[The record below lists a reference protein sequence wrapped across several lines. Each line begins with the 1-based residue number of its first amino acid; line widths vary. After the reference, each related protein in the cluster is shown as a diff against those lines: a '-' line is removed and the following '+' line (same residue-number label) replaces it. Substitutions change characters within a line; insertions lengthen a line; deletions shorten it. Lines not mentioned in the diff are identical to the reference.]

1 MSTPTSSADMVNLI
15 SCLEQ
20 SRDYKIKVLN
30 FIISLHSVKF
40 ITDRSFIVK
49 FSKYGIRNVFTR
61 IFKDLYQA
69 DFKRFKVAD
78 IKKLRDAVKPLKAK
92 GYYSNCEF
100 RLKKELFCVIVGMH
114 INQVVEVSSYDVY
127 LELLRV
133 GGNNYLNLKSNGM

>member
-20 SRDYKIKVLN
+20 SRHYKIKVLN
-30 FIISLHSVKF
+30 FIISLHSVQF
-40 ITDRSFIVK
+40 ITDRSFEVK
-49 FSKYGIRNVFTR
+49 FNKYGIRNVFNS
-61 IFKDLYQA
+61 IFKGLYHA

-78 IKKLRDAVKPLKAK
+78 IKKLRDAAKPLRAK

-114 INQVVEVSSYDVY
+114 INHE
-127 LELLRV
+127 
-133 GGNNYLNLKSNGM
+133 